1 MHGVGLRPSVSSS
14 SATPTGD
21 VPAPSR
27 ARTRWSGRGSHGIQ
41 PMTTSWPSP
50 RDRMSTT
57 SFPATR
63 ISPPSPAPYPT
74 TSIHVQAIPEPGV

>member
-27 ARTRWSGRGSHGIQ
+27 ARTRWSGSGSHGIQ

-63 ISPPSPAPYPT
+63 ISPPSWRSCPVLSPAAF
-74 TSIHVQAIPEPGV
+74 VALL